1 MHVVI
6 ASSAFDLSLPNRR
19 VHVLHSAMPSLQRGM
34 RLLGV
39 AIQGVLFFAVLW
51 LLAAGPGFLSA
62 RDSLVPPSG
71 TDRLAHQAS
80 R

>member
-6 ASSAFDLSLPNRR
+6 ANSAFDLPLPKRR
-19 VHVLHSAMPSLQRGM
+19 VHALRSARPSMWHGM
-34 RLLGV
+34 RLLSMTAQSV
-39 AIQGVLFFAVLW
+39 MFFAVLW

-62 RDSLVPPSG
+62 RDSLVPTGGRLPS
-71 TDRLAHQAS
+71 QAS

>member
-1 MHVVI
+1 MHVVV
-6 ASSAFDLSLPNRR
+6 ASFAFDLSPNRR
-19 VHVLHSAMPSLQRGM
+19 VHILHSAMPGLQRGL

-62 RDSLVPPSG
+62 RDSLVPSG

>member
-1 MHVVI
+1 MHVVLTRTALDLPLPHRHVH
-6 ASSAFDLSLPNRR
+6 ASRPARQSMRR
-19 VHVLHSAMPSLQRGM
+19 GL

-39 AIQGVLFFAVLW
+39 AAQSVAFFAVLW

-62 RDSLVPPSG
+62 RDSLVPSG
-71 TDRLAHQAS
+71 TDRLAPHAS

>member
-6 ASSAFDLSLPNRR
+6 ANSAFDLTLPSHR
-19 VHVLHSAMPSLQRGM
+19 VHVLRSTRPSAQRGL
-34 RLLGV
+34 RLLGAAAQSV
-39 AIQGVLFFAVLW
+39 AFFAVMW

-62 RDSLVPPSG
+62 RDSLVPAR
-71 TDRLAHQAS
+71 TDRAASQAS